1 MVEAVAAA
9 LVGLS
14 VRDVVVAVV
23 AVVLRHFRILRNMA
37 IVVVVLSVGNS
48 SVVVAVAVE
57 AALVNGGDR
66 CVEIVAVAVV
76 VVVA

>member
-1 MVEAVAAA
+1 MEAVAAA